1 MRASNIGQKKSTTIR
16 RRREGAAAPNR
27 RRPTGFNHVLRTVG
41 GAVGAALS
49 AAVLAAHPS
58 DSAYSTDEGITMA
71 FGVGVIC
78 CAAVMLALVLHAV
91 TGRRRRA
98 HR

>member
-1 MRASNIGQKKSTTIR
+1 MS
-16 RRREGAAAPNR
+16 
-27 RRPTGFNHVLRTVG
+27 FNQVLRTVG

-58 DSAYSTDEGITMA
+58 GSTYSTDEGITMA

-78 CAAVMLALVLHAV
+78 CATVMLALVLHAIA
-91 TGRRRRA
+91 GRRRRA
-98 HR
+98 QQ